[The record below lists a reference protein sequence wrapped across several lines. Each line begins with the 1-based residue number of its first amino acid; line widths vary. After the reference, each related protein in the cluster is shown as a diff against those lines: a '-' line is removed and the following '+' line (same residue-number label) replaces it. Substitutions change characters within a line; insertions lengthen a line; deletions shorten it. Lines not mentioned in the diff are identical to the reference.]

1 MLKND
6 TLNYQHVE
14 GVPITTFPD
23 ATPTVENPFQ
33 LTLIKAYSL
42 AGTLLASTQSVIPVS
57 SEINCVSSGCHTSEM
72 AILEA
77 HEQVPGFNIAN
88 KPILCA
94 NCHSDNALGMPGQPG
109 IPPFSQV
116 IHIKHGEFIN
126 SETTNDCYKC
136 HPGPNTQ
143 CWRDVMHTTT
153 GLITKCQ
160 DCHGSVS
167 NVGLSIETGRNP
179 WLQEPSCGSITCHGP
194 QYAEEPGKLFR
205 QSKGHG
211 GLYCSTCHNSPHA
224 ILPTSR
230 PEDNLQNM
238 TLQGFAGT
246 LSNCSVCHGYTPGGN
261 GPHRVP
267 AIKTVQD
274 VTIANG
280 QSICFNATQ
289 SISIAGNGT
298 SFTVVAGGSAKFIA
312 GQTITFLP
320 GTTVQSGGYL
330 LGYITSKGR
339 YCNTLLPPQVFQPQT
354 KEADINPEKEPDV
367 FIVYPNPSTGI
378 VTVEFNPIVT
388 TGPVLITVYNSM
400 GQKIFVEKRQN
411 PGGTTIPI
419 SNFPDG
425 LYYIRVSTTS
435 GTDTK
440 KIVKHQD

>member
-1 MLKND
+1 MKKIVLLSIVGLAFYLGLVSFNPKGNGSPGNDQYIVIAWNDLGMHCANQDFANMCILPPYNNQKVHIIRKGDVSRLPEVMNGLSGIYVTYEIPGNTYSVGKTNFWTYAFHLFGVNLPPNIGLTGFGLTGTMLKND

-167 NVGLSIETGRNP
+167 NVGLTIETGRNP
-179 WLQEPSCGSITCHGP
+179 WLQE
-194 QYAEEPGKLFR
+194 
-205 QSKGHG
+205 
-211 GLYCSTCHNSPHA
+211 
-224 ILPTSR
+224 
-230 PEDNLQNM
+230 
-238 TLQGFAGT
+238 
-246 LSNCSVCHGYTPGGN
+246 LS
-261 GPHRVP
+261 
-267 AIKTVQD
+267 
-274 VTIANG
+274 
-280 QSICFNATQ
+280 
-289 SISIAGNGT
+289 
-298 SFTVVAGGSAKFIA
+298 
-312 GQTITFLP
+312 
-320 GTTVQSGGYL
+320 
-330 LGYITSKGR
+330 
-339 YCNTLLPPQVFQPQT
+339 
-354 KEADINPEKEPDV
+354 
-367 FIVYPNPSTGI
+367 
-378 VTVEFNPIVT
+378 
-388 TGPVLITVYNSM
+388 LIH
-400 GQKIFVEKRQN
+400 I
-411 PGGTTIPI
+411 
-419 SNFPDG
+419 
-425 LYYIRVSTTS
+425 
-435 GTDTK
+435 
-440 KIVKHQD
+440 